1 MRAKVTDQLSPKL
14 TKLRKLEI
22 MRSQIVSR
30 ALLVSAAVAVALP
43 LVASAASTYSSG
55 TGPLTAT
62 ATVNFQINIPQ
73 TLYLRVGTGSAYPGT
88 LATVNTT
95 DLITFTPALGTV
107 GNGTAVAG
115 VGGDI
120 GAGVETAAVLSNG
133 GTVSLVATDTA
144 AGLTDGAGDFIPFT
158 QITTTAAAL
167 TGTYTLLPAPQ
178 LNATGGSST
187 ITLTPGASKVIQADA
202 KWTFGYLN
210 TVTPAGGTYGGVG
223 VNNSLVTYTATMP

>member
-1 MRAKVTDQLSPKL
+1 MRRLVVPKA
-14 TKLRKLEI
+14 
-22 MRSQIVSR
+22 
-30 ALLVSAAVAVALP
+30 ALAAAAIALP

-55 TGPLTAT
+55 AGTLTAT

-95 DLITFTPALGTV
+95 DLITFSPALGTV

-133 GTVSLVATDTA
+133 SGNVTLTAATAA
-144 AGLTDGAGDFIPFT
+144 AGLTDGNGDFIPFT
-158 QITTTAAAL
+158 QITTTASVNTA
-167 TGTYTLLPAPQ
+167 TYTLLNPPV

-187 ITLTPGASKVIQADA
+187 ITLTRNAAGVVQADA
-202 KWTFGYLN
+202 KWTYSYAN
-210 TVTPAGGTYGGVG
+210 SVTPAGGTYGGVG